1 MNSKLLDGQ
10 GNFGSLDGD
19 RAAAMR
25 YTETKLAKISE
36 YLVSDIDKNTVNF
49 QNNYDDTETEPVVLP
64 AQFPNL
70 LVNGAGGIAVGMATS
85 IPPHNLSEV
94 INATLALIENKD
106 IFDISFDELNKRALK
121 IQNNQ
126 DFIVFMRNQ
135 STKSLF
141 QNTPENIN
149 EIMYDSEADEISS
162 DDLNKFLNDAEKWIN
177 SHRITIKK
185 EESSL
190 NA

>member
-1 MNSKLLDGQ
+1 MSK
-10 GNFGSLDGD
+10 
-19 RAAAMR
+19 
-25 YTETKLAKISE
+25 
-36 YLVSDIDKNTVNF
+36 
-49 QNNYDDTETEPVVLP
+49 
-64 AQFPNL
+64 
-70 LVNGAGGIAVGMATS
+70 
-85 IPPHNLSEV
+85 
-94 INATLALIENKD
+94 
-106 IFDISFDELNKRALK
+106 
-121 IQNNQ
+121 NNQ

-162 DDLNKFLNDAEKWIN
+162 EDLNKFLNDAEKWIN
-177 SHRITIKK
+177 SHRIIIKK

>member
-1 MNSKLLDGQ
+1 MSK
-10 GNFGSLDGD
+10 
-19 RAAAMR
+19 
-25 YTETKLAKISE
+25 
-36 YLVSDIDKNTVNF
+36 
-49 QNNYDDTETEPVVLP
+49 
-64 AQFPNL
+64 
-70 LVNGAGGIAVGMATS
+70 
-85 IPPHNLSEV
+85 
-94 INATLALIENKD
+94 
-106 IFDISFDELNKRALK
+106 
-121 IQNNQ
+121 NNQ

-162 DDLNKFLNDAEKWIN
+162 DDLDKFLNDAEKWIN
-177 SHRITIKK
+177 SHRIIIKK

>member
-1 MNSKLLDGQ
+1 MSK
-10 GNFGSLDGD
+10 
-19 RAAAMR
+19 
-25 YTETKLAKISE
+25 
-36 YLVSDIDKNTVNF
+36 
-49 QNNYDDTETEPVVLP
+49 
-64 AQFPNL
+64 
-70 LVNGAGGIAVGMATS
+70 
-85 IPPHNLSEV
+85 
-94 INATLALIENKD
+94 
-106 IFDISFDELNKRALK
+106 
-121 IQNNQ
+121 NNQ

-162 DDLNKFLNDAEKWIN
+162 DDLNKFLNDAEKWIS
-177 SHRITIKK
+177 SHRIIIKK

>member
-1 MNSKLLDGQ
+1 
-10 GNFGSLDGD
+10 
-19 RAAAMR
+19 
-25 YTETKLAKISE
+25 
-36 YLVSDIDKNTVNF
+36 
-49 QNNYDDTETEPVVLP
+49 
-64 AQFPNL
+64 
-70 LVNGAGGIAVGMATS
+70 
-85 IPPHNLSEV
+85 
-94 INATLALIENKD
+94 
-106 IFDISFDELNKRALK
+106 
-121 IQNNQ
+121 
-126 DFIVFMRNQ
+126 MRNQ

-177 SHRITIKK
+177 SHRIIIKK

>member
-1 MNSKLLDGQ
+1 MSK
-10 GNFGSLDGD
+10 
-19 RAAAMR
+19 
-25 YTETKLAKISE
+25 
-36 YLVSDIDKNTVNF
+36 
-49 QNNYDDTETEPVVLP
+49 
-64 AQFPNL
+64 
-70 LVNGAGGIAVGMATS
+70 
-85 IPPHNLSEV
+85 
-94 INATLALIENKD
+94 
-106 IFDISFDELNKRALK
+106 
-121 IQNNQ
+121 NNQ

-177 SHRITIKK
+177 SHRINIKK

>member
-1 MNSKLLDGQ
+1 MSK
-10 GNFGSLDGD
+10 
-19 RAAAMR
+19 
-25 YTETKLAKISE
+25 
-36 YLVSDIDKNTVNF
+36 
-49 QNNYDDTETEPVVLP
+49 
-64 AQFPNL
+64 
-70 LVNGAGGIAVGMATS
+70 
-85 IPPHNLSEV
+85 
-94 INATLALIENKD
+94 
-106 IFDISFDELNKRALK
+106 
-121 IQNNQ
+121 NNQ

-177 SHRITIKK
+177 SHRIIIKK